1 MNVTGIVTWSE
12 LCESEEFRGSW
23 VALDQCRY
31 DEQTAK
37 PIEGTVWTVAET
49 VTINSRDSSISSPGR
64 AGNNSHGSRPRSS
77 LL

>member
-12 LCESEEFRGSW
+12 LCESEEFRGRW

-37 PIEGTVWTVAET
+37 PIDRLSRITAE
-49 VTINSRDSSISSPGR
+49 
-64 AGNNSHGSRPRSS
+64 
-77 LL
+77 